1 MHYLWYFP
9 MITTIVTVF
18 LLVLFC
24 YNCVCANEDKFWGSM
39 TPNKRNRDPFRRDT
53 LTAPPV
59 ILPNQTS
66 VSRSKYDFQQDQGNI
81 TIA

>member
-9 MITTIVTVF
+9 MITTIVTVC

-24 YNCVCANEDKFWGSM
+24 YNCLCVNEEKFWGSM
-39 TPNKRNRDPFRRDT
+39 IPYKNNRDPFRRDT
-53 LTAPPV
+53 ITAPAV
-59 ILPNQTS
+59 ILPNQPS
-66 VSRSKYDFQQDQGNI
+66 VSRNQYNFQQDQGNI